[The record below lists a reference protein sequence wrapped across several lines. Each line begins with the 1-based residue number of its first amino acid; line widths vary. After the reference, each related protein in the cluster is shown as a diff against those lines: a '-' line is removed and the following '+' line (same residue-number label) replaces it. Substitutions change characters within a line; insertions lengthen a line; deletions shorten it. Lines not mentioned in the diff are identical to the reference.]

1 MNDNYKITKDQIDAA
16 IEKMCVEGY
25 ESPIELFIK
34 REIKRHEKFVENAVM
49 IEIEKLDVHVDK
61 KELERALIY
70 DRRQYEIGYRN
81 GLRAAKKFGRWQR
94 RLVNRY
100 GYAET
105 DFVCSECEKEFD
117 GVFVRVLVEQDGF
130 SFCPNCG
137 AQMLQITESKPVAE
151 GVKQ

>member
-1 MNDNYKITKDQIDAA
+1 MNDNYKITKEQIDAA
-16 IEKMCVEGY
+16 IQQMRVEGY
-25 ESPIELFIK
+25 ESPIEIFIK
-34 REIKRHEKFVENAVM
+34 QEIKKHKKFFENAVM
-49 IEIEKLDVHVDK
+49 TELEKLDVHVDK

-70 DRRQYEIGYRN
+70 DRQQYEIGYRN
-81 GLRAAKKFGRWQR
+81 GLRAAKKFGCWQR

-105 DFVCSECEKEFD
+105 DFVCSACEKEFD
-117 GVFVRVLVEQDGF
+117 GVFVRALVDQDEF

-137 AQMLQITESKPVAE
+137 AQMLQITEAKPVAE